1 MVYLVDLIEM
11 EDTKITNPGNYYGP
25 EVSPFGV
32 VMDNRD
38 DKTHTPETEQEYRKR
53 KKKKEKQLNPNIGPA
68 IGNDEK
74 VTESKDKIDKL
85 LSDPEIQE
93 FLTNLLKKSLSSQVT
108 AKDNA
113 AYEGYVNSAVSFLLE
128 QDGVGEIAP
137 NEEKELLSFEKESV
151 NRGIEVEMEH
161 TTNRKI
167 AMKIALD
174 HLKENPKYYEKLKA
188 VEGDAPYKDQMF

>member
-11 EDTKITNPGNYYGP
+11 EDTKITNPGNYFGP

-38 DKTHTPETEQEYRKR
+38 EETHTPETDDEYKKR
-53 KKKKEKQLNPNIGPA
+53 KKKKEKQLNPNVGPA
-68 IGNDEK
+68 VGSDEK
-74 VTESKDKIDKL
+74 VTESKDKVDKL
-85 LSDPEIQE
+85 LSDPEVQE
-93 FLTNLLKKSLSSQVT
+93 FLTHLLKKSLSSQVT
-108 AKDNA
+108 AKEGI
-113 AYEGYVNSAVSFLLE
+113 AYESYVSSMASLLLE
-128 QDGVGEIAP
+128 EGSVGEISP
-137 NEEKELLSFEKESV
+137 DEEKELESFAKESV

-161 TTNRKI
+161 TTNRKV